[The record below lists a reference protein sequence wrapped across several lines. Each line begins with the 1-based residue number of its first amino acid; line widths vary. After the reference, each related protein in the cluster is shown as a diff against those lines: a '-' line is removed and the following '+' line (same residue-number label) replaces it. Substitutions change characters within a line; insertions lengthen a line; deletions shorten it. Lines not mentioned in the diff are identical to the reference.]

1 VSRPIDERLAAAG
14 LPALARPVWAE
25 IDLDALAGN
34 LAAIRSAVGPQV
46 RVEPVVKADAYGHG
60 AVPCARA
67 LEAAGADGFSVAT
80 LDEAYEL
87 RAAGITKP
95 LLVLYPIAAAHVP
108 AAATAGIAT
117 SIGPGLAG
125 ERILAAAAANAPGG
139 GPPLDVHVEI
149 ETGLGRGGA
158 LPADA
163 ADLVERVRRTPGA
176 RLAGVWTHLAAA
188 DNATYTQAQDAQ
200 FAAVLGTLDPEL
212 GLGAHPGGTRR
223 HLAGSGGVLGG
234 HASTWDAVRPGI
246 AVYGLVPDG
255 LATAP
260 DQAGPA
266 AALRPVLSLLA
277 RPVRVVDLPA
287 GHGIGYGPVF
297 FTQRPSRIATLALGY
312 GDGWHRVL
320 TGAASA
326 LVRGIRVPLV
336 GRVSMDAVMADVTDV
351 PGDPV
356 DEDDEFVL
364 IGRQGA
370 ARITAYEVA
379 SAGGTISYEV
389 VTGVSRRVARVY
401 HAAGS
406 VAGLRTLA
414 G

>member
-1 VSRPIDERLAAAG
+1 MSSPIEDRLASAG
-14 LPALARPVWAE
+14 LPQLARPVWAE
-25 IDLDALAGN
+25 IDLDALVGN
-34 LAAIRSAVGPQV
+34 LAVIRAVVGTGV

-87 RAAGITKP
+87 REAGITKP
-95 LLVLYPIAAAHVP
+95 LMVLYPIAAGHVP
-108 AAATAGIAT
+108 NAAAAGVAT
-117 SIGPGLAG
+117 TLGPGLAG
-125 ERILAAAAANAPGG
+125 ERILEAAAANAASG

-163 ADLVERVRRTPGA
+163 SGLMERARSAPGTRLV
-176 RLAGVWTHLAAA
+176 GVWTHLAAA
-188 DNATYTQAQDAQ
+188 DDAAYTREQDAR
-200 FAAVLGTLDPEL
+200 FADVLGGLDPGLWL
-212 GLGAHPGGTRR
+212 GMQPGGTRR
-223 HLAGSGGVLGG
+223 HLAGSGGVLSG
-234 HASTWDAVRPGI
+234 HTSAWDAVRPGI

-260 DQAGPA
+260 AVADAA
-266 AALRPVLSLLA
+266 AALRPVLSLHA
-277 RPVRVVDLPA
+277 RPVRVIDLPP
-287 GHGIGYGPVF
+287 GHGVGYGPVF
-297 FTQRPSRIATLALGY
+297 FTQRHSRIATLALGY

-326 LVRGIRVPLV
+326 LVRGVRVPLV

-351 PGDPV
+351 PGEAV

-364 IGRQGA
+364 IGSQGA
-370 ARITAYEVA
+370 ANITAYEVA

-406 VAGLRTLA
+406 VAGLRTLT